1 MKKKKKK
8 SNKNQ
13 KKKKKTKNKN
23 KNKKSMVQ
31 RKSQKKKTKEQAKF
45 TKKKKKK
52 ARNVNQRW
60 GQFCP
65 NIFSTFHSNFL
76 SPIWRDCILK
86 GVERKLVDP
95 TTFLSPFPS
104 QPNNGKCH
112 FSPYFSLII
121 FHSPCFHPNQIYPKC
136 QGVRVRRKCKMFYQF
151 FKCKIFYS
159 FCLLVFLLTEN
170 ILLLINNFIAKQT
183 Q

>member
-1 MKKKKKK
+1 MLNEKKN
-8 SNKNQ
+8 SDKNQ
-13 KKKKKTKNKN
+13 KNKKKTKTKI
-23 KNKKSMVQ
+23 KSQQYKGKVKRKK
-31 RKSQKKKTKEQAKF
+31 RKSKPTLP
-45 TKKKKKK
+45 KKKKK

-60 GQFCP
+60 GQFCL

-76 SPIWRDCILK
+76 SLIWRDCILK

-104 QPNNGKCH
+104 QPNSEKCH
-112 FSPYFSLII
+112 FSPYFPLII

-159 FCLLVFLLTEN
+159 FCLQF
-170 ILLLINNFIAKQT
+170 FF
-183 Q
+183 